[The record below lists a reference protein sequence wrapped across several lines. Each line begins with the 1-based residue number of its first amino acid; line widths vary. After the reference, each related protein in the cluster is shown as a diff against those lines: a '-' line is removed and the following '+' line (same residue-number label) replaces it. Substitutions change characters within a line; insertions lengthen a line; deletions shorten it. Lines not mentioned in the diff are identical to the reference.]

1 MPQRHAF
8 FSNYFCCLI
17 NFDYLLC
24 CFFFSFVAPKLSKWL
39 FYAFQYCNRFV
50 SFSLEVIFIPVHQ
63 RMVKVRPTSPSF
75 VLVWNTPEA
84 YNGTHI
90 LKSIAKIL
98 KEYNGKPARFVKK
111 KCYEREPGTVKNLLC
126 PVVRT
131 PVSANHAGLNFN
143 PSFFSFLSK
152 ALSPDNFLYSFKSI
166 QSSNCRQ
173 RELNWICFL
182 SSHIWVQISHKPW
195 VILTQLRKTRPW
207 TIWTG
212 IHQSWDTKL
221 HDLPPCTK

>member
-39 FYAFQYCNRFV
+39 FYAFYCNRFV

-98 KEYNGKPARFVKK
+98 KEYHGKPARFVKKK

-131 PVSANHAGLNFN
+131 PVSANHPGLNFN
-143 PSFFSFLSK
+143 PSFFFFLSK
-152 ALSPDNFLYSFKSI
+152 ALSPDNFLYSF
-166 QSSNCRQ
+166 
-173 RELNWICFL
+173 
-182 SSHIWVQISHKPW
+182 
-195 VILTQLRKTRPW
+195 
-207 TIWTG
+207 
-212 IHQSWDTKL
+212 
-221 HDLPPCTK
+221 

>member
-1 MPQRHAF
+1 MLF
-8 FSNYFCCLI
+8 
-17 NFDYLLC
+17 LL
-24 CFFFSFVAPKLSKWL
+24 SFVAPKLSKWL
-39 FYAFQYCNRFV
+39 FHAFYCNRFV
-50 SFSLEVIFIPVHQ
+50 SSSLEVIFIPVHQ

-98 KEYNGKPARFVKK
+98 KEYNSKPARFVKKK
-111 KCYEREPGTVKNLLC
+111 KCYEREPGTVINLLC

-131 PVSANHAGLNFN
+131 PVSANPGLNFN
-143 PSFFSFLSK
+143 PSFFFFLSK
-152 ALSPDNFLYSFKSI
+152 TLSPDNFLYSFKSI

-182 SSHIWVQISHKPW
+182 GSHIWVQISHNPW
-195 VILTQLRKTRPW
+195 VILAQLRKTRPW